1 VEPIKIVVRF
11 TDGRIRKGYSQDF
24 SPNKPIFRLVK
35 DRTGA
40 GEVEEINLA
49 DLKAVFFVKTFTGNP
64 DHKERNRFTKGDIPK
79 GRKVEVTFADG
90 EVLRGTV
97 MGYNQKDPGFFFFP
111 ADPQSNNLRA
121 FVVSAAVKTFR
132 YLGSDSSPKTDKNDY
147 QCLIPE
153 TGGKLLMVSGE
164 ERKVLKLI
172 LAGVLETDSGR
183 EYIIEKLGEVYL
195 RLAEELLEE
204 MERG

>member
-1 VEPIKIVVRF
+1 
-11 TDGRIRKGYSQDF
+11 
-24 SPNKPIFRLVK
+24 
-35 DRTGA
+35 
-40 GEVEEINLA
+40 
-49 DLKAVFFVKTFTGNP
+49 
-64 DHKERNRFTKGDIPK
+64 
-79 GRKVEVTFADG
+79 
-90 EVLRGTV
+90 
-97 MGYNQKDPGFFFFP
+97 
-111 ADPQSNNLRA
+111 
-121 FVVSAAVKTFR
+121 
-132 YLGSDSSPKTDKNDY
+132 
-147 QCLIPE
+147 LIPE